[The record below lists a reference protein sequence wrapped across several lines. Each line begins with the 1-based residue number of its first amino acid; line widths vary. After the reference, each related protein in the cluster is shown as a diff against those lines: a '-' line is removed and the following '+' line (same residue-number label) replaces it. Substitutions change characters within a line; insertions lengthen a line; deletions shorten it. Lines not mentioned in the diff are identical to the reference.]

1 MTTLAFTVQGLDAA
15 RCKKLA
21 GRLGHCIRLIILSPS
36 QHYFKRKPI
45 NESNKNARMLRLSV
59 LHDKS

>member
-1 MTTLAFTVQGLDAA
+1 MTTLALTVQGLDAA
-15 RCKKLA
+15 RCGKLA

-45 NESNKNARMLRLSV
+45 NGSNKNAGMLRLSV